1 MSKIYSQK
9 DVAEKIATKLSKKG
23 ALHQVI
29 EAEGGFKV
37 VTEAQL
43 EQMTAPQS
51 EGAVPSFTEEAPAS
65 TNAKKGDELVMITV
79 AGAKIT
85 KEYVITPTMGKRPR
99 WFEKKRVHSA
109 EYTADKKAV
118 VLVLARKAL
127 TSRGLKKE
135 AETAQLAA

>member
-9 DVAEKIATKLSKKG
+9 DVAEKIAAKLSKKG
-23 ALHQVI
+23 TPHQVI

-43 EQMTAPQS
+43 EQMTAPAG
-51 EGAVPSFTEEAPAS
+51 EVPSFTEEQPAAS
-65 TNAKKGDELVMITV
+65 TNAKKGDELVTITV

-85 KEYVITPTMGKRPR
+85 KEYVITPTLGKRPR
-99 WFEKKRVHSA
+99 WFEKKRIHSA
-109 EYTADKKAV
+109 EYTPDKKAV

-127 TSRGLKKE
+127 SSRGLKKE
-135 AETAQLAA
+135 ADEAQLAA

>member
-1 MSKIYSQK
+1 MSKIYGQK
-9 DVAEKIATKLSKKG
+9 DVAEKIAAKLSKKG
-23 ALHQVI
+23 TPHQVI

-43 EQMTAPQS
+43 EQMTAPAG
-51 EGAVPSFTEEAPAS
+51 EVPSFTEEQPAS
-65 TNAKKGDELVMITV
+65 AGAKKGDELVTITV

-99 WFEKKRVHSA
+99 WFEKKRIHSA
-109 EYTADKKAV
+109 EYTEGKKAV
-118 VLVLARKAL
+118 RMVLARKAL

-135 AETAQLAA
+135 ADEAQLAA

>member
-1 MSKIYSQK
+1 MKIYSQK

-23 ALHQVI
+23 TPHQVI

-43 EQMTAPQS
+43 EQMTAPAG
-51 EGAVPSFTEEAPAS
+51 EGGVPSFTEEQPAAS
-65 TNAKKGDELVMITV
+65 AGAKKGDELVTITV

-118 VLVLARKAL
+118 VMVLARKAL